1 MKKNLPLKR
10 PLPLSAGD
18 KAALV
23 APSSPLPDDNIE
35 RAIDSIRFLGLEP
48 VVFPS
53 CTMSHG
59 YLAGKDADRARDINE
74 AFADKSI
81 KGVFCLR
88 GGFGTTRIL
97 NMLDLEMI
105 KQNPK
110 VFAGYSDI
118 TALHL
123 AFTQKCGFIT
133 FHSPMPNTRYRR
145 MDEFSLSSLK
155 ANLFSDKPL
164 GEVFNPPGEI
174 IETIVP
180 GACEGI
186 ITGGNLCLLHGTL
199 GSPYEVDTKDKI
211 LFIEEVAEMPYRL
224 DRALTALAL
233 AGKFETCAGIILGT
247 FAECEAPDPETSPPN
262 SVISGE
268 SLTLR
273 QIFDEVVKPFNKP
286 TILNFRAGHIYPQST
301 IPMGSLMSLDSSNGR
316 LVFLDIP
323 NAP

>member
-1 MKKNLPLKR
+1 MKR
-10 PLPLSAGD
+10 PLPLSIGD
-18 KAALV
+18 KVALI

-35 RAIDSIRFLGLEP
+35 RAIDSIRFLELEP

-81 KGVFCLR
+81 KGIFCLR
-88 GGFGTTRIL
+88 GGYGSMRIL
-97 NMLDLEMI
+97 NLLDLEMI
-105 KQNPK
+105 QKNPK

-118 TALHL
+118 TSLHL

-133 FHSPMPNTRYRR
+133 FHSPMPNTRYRE
-145 MDEFSLSSLK
+145 MDEFSLISLK
-155 ANLFSDKPL
+155 GNLFSDQPL
-164 GEVFNPPGEI
+164 GEVFNPTGEI

-180 GACEGI
+180 GVCEGR
-186 ITGGNLCLLHGTL
+186 ITGGNLSLLQGTL
-199 GSPYEVDTKDKI
+199 GSPYEVDTKGKI
-211 LFIEEVAEMPYRL
+211 LFIEEVADPPYRL

-233 AGKFETCAGIILGT
+233 AGKFEDCAGVILGT
-247 FAECEAPDPETSPPN
+247 FAECEDPDPETVPPN

-286 TILNFRAGHIYPQST
+286 TILNFRAGHIYPQLT
-301 IPMGSLMSLDSSNGR
+301 IPMGTMLRLDATNGR
-316 LVFLDIP
+316 LVFS
-323 NAP
+323 